1 MLLKDFLKFVR
12 DDEIINLYM
21 PSKNIYL
28 QIEVSKQ
35 DYDNSYDECLV
46 VGLESDLTSGYFPV
60 LEISIEAN

>member
-1 MLLKDFLKFVR
+1 MVLKDLLKFVR
-12 DDEIINLYM
+12 EDELINLYM

-28 QIEVSKQ
+28 QIEMTKQ
-35 DYDNSYDECLV
+35 DYDKSYDECLV